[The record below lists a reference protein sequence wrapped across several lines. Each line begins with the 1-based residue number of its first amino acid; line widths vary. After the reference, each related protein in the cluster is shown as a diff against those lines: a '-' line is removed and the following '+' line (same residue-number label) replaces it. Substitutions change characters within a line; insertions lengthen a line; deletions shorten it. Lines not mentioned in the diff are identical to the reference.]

1 MSMQFRVVH
10 LSGWRA
16 VLAIAAGLA
25 VLAAVAALLT
35 VGFLVVLPVIL
46 VAAIALRFLP
56 KPRMQPM
63 GRSDGPDI
71 IEGTYQVAPE
81 EADRKRLES

>member
-1 MSMQFRVVH
+1 MQFRVVR

-35 VGFLVVLPVIL
+35 VGFLLVLPVLL
-46 VAAIALRFLP
+46 VAAIAFRFLP
-56 KPRMQPM
+56 KPRMRPM
-63 GRSDGPDI
+63 GRAGEADV
-71 IEGTYQVAPE
+71 IEGTYEVNPDDN
-81 EADRKRLES
+81 DRRRLDG